1 MASKRSSGR
10 SNGFLALFAAVLVA
24 ASATACCRGSSSSS
38 SSGSGS
44 GTGIGSPTA
53 FNVGDS
59 VDVEW
64 NGGWWQARIL
74 SVNGGLYRIHYV
86 GWGNNWDESVPAR
99 RVRAS
104 TGTAKKGSGP
114 N

>member
-1 MASKRSSGR
+1 MRFKR
-10 SNGFLALFAAVLVA
+10 SNGWLALIAAVVVA
-24 ASATACCRGSSSSS
+24 TSATACCRSSSSS
-38 SSGSGS
+38 SSGGS
-44 GTGIGSPTA
+44 GIGSPTA

-74 SVNGGLYRIHYV
+74 SVNGGLYRIHYI
-86 GWGNNWDESVPAR
+86 GWGTNWDESVPAR
-99 RVRAS
+99 RVRPS
-104 TGTAKKGSGP
+104 TGTAKRGSGP